1 MAELP
6 ALVTT
11 QAANQQP
18 EHTVAQLLRLY
29 AEHPLHQ
36 KLQAALVD
44 PQGRVALRGLSGSLP
59 AVLAAACWQDN
70 HQTLLLV
77 LNEREEAAYFYN
89 DLHNLLPDKDIL
101 FFPAS
106 YRKYYDPE
114 GLDSGNVLQR
124 AEVLNQ
130 LNHKKRR
137 GELIVTYP
145 EALAEKVVNKFTI
158 TKNTIDIRVKDILK
172 IDFLTEMLVE
182 YGFEREDFV
191 YEPGQ
196 YSIRGGI
203 IDVFSFAHDLPYRI
217 ELFGDEV
224 ESIRTFDP
232 ESQLSVKSIHHL
244 SLIPNVQTHLLME
257 SRESMLHF
265 IPEETVVWIRD
276 VELVADRI
284 ANSFEK
290 AAEHW
295 KAAEGMEELT
305 PGEAFEDK
313 ESFLTQLGE
322 KRMVSWGND
331 KLPGRVVQIDWQAVP
346 QPAVRKNFNMLIE
359 GMQANEKTGYRNLL
373 FSETPKQIERLY
385 HIFEDLKAG
394 NLFFPIYTSL
404 HEGFIDRQLKISVYT
419 DHQIFERYHKYR
431 LREYKGKGQAITLKE
446 IRDLH
451 PGDHVVHID
460 HGVGVF
466 DGMEKLDV
474 SGQQQEAVRIVYR
487 DGDLL
492 YVGINSLHKI
502 AKYSGKEGIP
512 PKINK
517 LGSDT
522 WDRLKSKTKSKVK
535 DIAKDL
541 IALYAKRKSTQGFAF
556 TPDTYL
562 QNELE
567 ASFIYEDTP
576 DQYKATEATK
586 ADMQK
591 GYPMDRL
598 VCGDVG
604 FGKTEIAI
612 RAAFKAA
619 TDGKQVAVLVPT
631 TILALQ
637 HFKTFSKRLADFPV
651 TVDYLNRF
659 RSAKEQK
666 EVLQRLEAGKVDIL
680 IGTHKIVGKQVK
692 FKDLGLLVIDEEQK
706 FGVGVKEKLRQMR
719 VNVDTLTLTATPI
732 PRTLQFSLM
741 GARDLSVISTPP
753 PNRQPVHTELI
764 VLDEEK
770 IQDAINFEVD
780 RGGQVFFVHNRVGN
794 IQEVATMIRRLCPR
808 VSICVGH
815 GQMPGDELE
824 DVLLDFIDGRYDV
837 LVATNIIESG
847 LDIPNANT
855 IIINQAQ
862 NFGLSDLH
870 QMRGR
875 VGRSNTKAFCY
886 LVTPPLSILTTEARK
901 RLKALEEYSDLGSGF
916 QIAMRDLD
924 IRGAGNMLGAEQ
936 SGFITE
942 IGFDMYQKI
951 LDEAIRELKDSDFSG
966 LFTDND
972 QPDFVRDVQL
982 DTDLAALLPDAYV
995 RSTSE
1000 RLSLYMQLDNTETEE
1015 GLARFKTELTDR
1027 FGPLP
1032 TQAEVLMTL
1041 IRLRWQAKKLGME
1054 KVMLKKGKM
1063 KCYFVPGN
1071 NERFYQSETFG
1082 HILRYVQQ
1090 HPKRVAMK
1098 QVKATVMLEF
1108 GEVATAE
1115 KALDILGQIEL
1126 SKA

>member
-1 MAELP
+1 M
-6 ALVTT
+6 
-11 QAANQQP
+11 
-18 EHTVAQLLRLY
+18 
-29 AEHPLHQ
+29 
-36 KLQAALVD
+36 
-44 PQGRVALRGLSGSLP
+44 
-59 AVLAAACWQDN
+59 
-70 HQTLLLV
+70 
-77 LNEREEAAYFYN
+77 
-89 DLHNLLPDKDIL
+89 
-101 FFPAS
+101 
-106 YRKYYDPE
+106 
-114 GLDSGNVLQR
+114 
-124 AEVLNQ
+124 
-130 LNHKKRR
+130 
-137 GELIVTYP
+137 
-145 EALAEKVVNKFTI
+145 
-158 TKNTIDIRVKDILK
+158 
-172 IDFLTEMLVE
+172 
-182 YGFEREDFV
+182 
-191 YEPGQ
+191 
-196 YSIRGGI
+196 
-203 IDVFSFAHDLPYRI
+203 
-217 ELFGDEV
+217 
-224 ESIRTFDP
+224 
-232 ESQLSVKSIHHL
+232 
-244 SLIPNVQTHLLME
+244 
-257 SRESMLHF
+257 
-265 IPEETVVWIRD
+265 
-276 VELVADRI
+276 
-284 ANSFEK
+284 
-290 AAEHW
+290 
-295 KAAEGMEELT
+295 
-305 PGEAFEDK
+305 
-313 ESFLTQLGE
+313 
-322 KRMVSWGND
+322 
-331 KLPGRVVQIDWQAVP
+331 
-346 QPAVRKNFNMLIE
+346 
-359 GMQANEKTGYRNLL
+359 
-373 FSETPKQIERLY
+373 
-385 HIFEDLKAG
+385 
-394 NLFFPIYTSL
+394 
-404 HEGFIDRQLKISVYT
+404 
-419 DHQIFERYHKYR
+419 
-431 LREYKGKGQAITLKE
+431 
-446 IRDLH
+446 
-451 PGDHVVHID
+451 
-460 HGVGVF
+460 
-466 DGMEKLDV
+466 
-474 SGQQQEAVRIVYR
+474 
-487 DGDLL
+487 
-492 YVGINSLHKI
+492 
-502 AKYSGKEGIP
+502 
-512 PKINK
+512 
-517 LGSDT
+517 
-522 WDRLKSKTKSKVK
+522 
-535 DIAKDL
+535 
-541 IALYAKRKSTQGFAF
+541 
-556 TPDTYL
+556 
-562 QNELE
+562 
-567 ASFIYEDTP
+567 
-576 DQYKATEATK
+576 
-586 ADMQK
+586 
-591 GYPMDRL
+591 
-598 VCGDVG
+598 
-604 FGKTEIAI
+604 
-612 RAAFKAA
+612 
-619 TDGKQVAVLVPT
+619 
-631 TILALQ
+631 
-637 HFKTFSKRLADFPV
+637 
-651 TVDYLNRF
+651 
-659 RSAKEQK
+659 
-666 EVLQRLEAGKVDIL
+666 
-680 IGTHKIVGKQVK
+680 K

-1032 TQAEVLMTL
+1032 NQAEVLMTL

-1082 HILRYVQQ
+1082 QILRYVQQ

-1126 SKA
+1126 FKA

>member
-6 ALVTT
+6 ALVTP
-11 QAANQQP
+11 QAAAQQP

-36 KLQAALVD
+36 KLRAALVD

-59 AVLAAACWQDN
+59 AVLAAACWQEN

-172 IDFLTEMLVE
+172 VDFLTEMLVE

-196 YSIRGGI
+196 FSIRGGI

-331 KLPGRVVQIDWQAVP
+331 KLPGRVVQIDWEAVP

-359 GMQANEKTGYRNLL
+359 GMQANENTGYRNLL

-982 DTDLAALLPDAYV
+982 DTDLAALLPDDYV

-1015 GLARFKTELTDR
+1015 GLARFKTDLTDR

-1032 TQAEVLMTL
+1032 NQAEVLMTL

-1082 HILRYVQQ
+1082 HILLYVQQ

-1115 KALDILGQIEL
+1115 KALEILGQIEL
-1126 SKA
+1126 FKA